1 MMQPE
6 EVRDATALIKALDA
20 IDPVISTDYPC
31 AFIDANGRLCP
42 NMALLRV
49 PDGTIGI
56 VCTRKSGPDGVGL
69 PGQGRDPGTTFMTA
83 LSWWTHCRTASA
95 LLTPKP
101 PSF

>member
-1 MMQPE
+1 MQPE

-49 PDGTIGI
+49 PDGTMR
-56 VCTRKSGPDGVGL
+56 CL
-69 PGQGRDPGTTFMTA
+69 PHANDWYRLHP
-83 LSWWTHCRTASA
+83 
-95 LLTPKP
+95 
-101 PSF
+101 